1 MYIGEYYTQLFEV
14 TLLNREFVTGLLVQ
28 SFKRWT
34 TYSYKQ
40 LKTSRLDMVV
50 TYYLVEACNFQIVSW
65 NGLNTRFFLQCIRK
79 RY

>member
-14 TLLNREFVTGLLVQ
+14 TLLSREFVTGLPVQ
-28 SFKRWT
+28 SFKQWT

-50 TYYLVEACNFQIVSW
+50 T
-65 NGLNTRFFLQCIRK
+65 
-79 RY
+79 

>member
-14 TLLNREFVTGLLVQ
+14 TMLNLEFVTGLLVQ
-28 SFKRWT
+28 SFKLWT

-40 LKTSRLDMVV
+40 LKMSRLDMVV
-50 TYYLVEACNFQIVSW
+50 TYYHVEACNFQIVSW
-65 NGLNTRFFLQCIRK
+65 NSLNTRFFLQFIRK

>member
-28 SFKRWT
+28 SFKQWT

-50 TYYLVEACNFQIVSW
+50 TYYHVEACTFQIASW
-65 NGLNTRFFLQCIRK
+65 NGLNTRFFLECIRK

>member
-28 SFKRWT
+28 SFKQWT

-40 LKTSRLDMVV
+40 LKMSRLDMVV
-50 TYYLVEACNFQIVSW
+50 TFYHVKACNFQIVS
-65 NGLNTRFFLQCIRK
+65 
-79 RY
+79 